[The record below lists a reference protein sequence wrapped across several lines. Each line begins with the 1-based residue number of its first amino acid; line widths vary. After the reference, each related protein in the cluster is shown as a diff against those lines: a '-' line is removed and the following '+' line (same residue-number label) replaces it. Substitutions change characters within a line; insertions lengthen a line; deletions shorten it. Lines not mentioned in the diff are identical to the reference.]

1 MWLAIVMFCMT
12 PMDARTCT
20 LMVHNDNLF
29 MKEQECRNEMRDMVD
44 TIFARGIFA
53 QGTCVTVG
61 VGT

>member
-1 MWLAIVMFCMT
+1 MT
-12 PMDARTCT
+12 PTDARTCT